1 MAAPALPPLSDLPRG
16 HQFSPISFSLSAE
29 DVSRYLAAVEDAT
42 PIYADLQLAPPLAVA
57 ARALGSL
64 LEQVGL
70 AGGTLHTGQEMEAR
84 AAVPFGAAL
93 TLTGRIAQRSER
105 AGMIIS
111 VLEFEVTL
119 VGSDTVAVAGRT
131 TVMVPAGAASSGAA
145 S

>member
-1 MAAPALPPLSDLPRG
+1 MAAPARTPLSDLPRG
-16 HQFSPISFSLSAE
+16 HQFPPTSFSLSAE
-29 DVSRYLAAVEDAT
+29 DVSRYLDAVEDAN
-42 PIYADLQLAPPLAVA
+42 PLYADRQLAPPLAVA

-64 LEQVGL
+64 LAQVGL

-111 VLEFEVTL
+111 ILEFEVTL
-119 VGSDTVAVAGRT
+119 SGTVAVAGRT
-131 TVMVPAGAASSGAA
+131 TVIVPASASSSGAA
-145 S
+145 V